1 MQSICSIC
9 SHKGYPLNGFS
20 KSRMIKI
27 VFFMCF
33 ILDLT
38 CLSLFFITSER
49 IELESWDWAQKMR
62 LSKLH
67 LDLSLSA
74 FDSSIPSSYL
84 RRNLECVFFIERI
97 SRFTLYSTGLC
108 LLQLPSELLL
118 CSHNSYRYKI
128 LKQGKGTDD
137 HLLPLGDCFL
147 DLYMRVC
154 PFAGP
159 SVRRVVTNE
168 LKSIK
173 IAVFDQNCD
182 R

>member
-1 MQSICSIC
+1 MKEEKNPSALICTFTKSNRVFVSKRSIYFYIISKVFDLQTSAWSQNARISKKFAAMQSIYSIC

-20 KSRMIKI
+20 KSRIIKI

-74 FDSSIPSSYL
+74 FDSSIISSYL

-97 SRFTLYSTGLC
+97 ST
-108 LLQLPSELLL
+108 
-118 CSHNSYRYKI
+118 
-128 LKQGKGTDD
+128 
-137 HLLPLGDCFL
+137 
-147 DLYMRVC
+147 
-154 PFAGP
+154 
-159 SVRRVVTNE
+159 
-168 LKSIK
+168 
-173 IAVFDQNCD
+173 
-182 R
+182 